1 MKFAQNT
8 GLLNEISFDRRNYT
22 LCLPVIEMDSKTDAV
37 FGNLQQFKISKQ
49 NKESQP
55 LMSYTNLM
63 KHLIDTADDAR
74 VLRNGAIIQS
84 H

>member
-1 MKFAQNT
+1 
-8 GLLNEISFDRRNYT
+8 
-22 LCLPVIEMDSKTDAV
+22 MDGKTDAV

-74 VLRNGAIIQS
+74 ALRNGGIIQS